1 MYINFKMARY
11 RRTRRFRRRSG
22 RWAANIQEVNG
33 SLTAGSGI
41 FSQAETI
48 LTNPAQSPT
57 LVTQVYTIKNVE
69 VTFNLDI
76 ESSSGFSSIEAVTAY
91 IMYVPQGMTVTGT
104 YNLDHPEYIM
114 TYKYLGSPT
123 PDSNGQQY
131 QPYKIRTRLARK
143 LQSGDNVI
151 LFIKGTNQ
159 SDGNLNLRLS
169 GLVRWWTKAN

>member
-1 MYINFKMARY
+1 MARY
-11 RRTRRFRRRSG
+11 RRSRRFRRRSG

-33 SLTAGSGI
+33 TLTASRGT

-48 LTNPAQSPT
+48 LTNPAQSTT
-57 LVTQVYTIKNVE
+57 LVTQVFTVKNVE
-69 VTFNLDI
+69 ITFNLDF
-76 ESSSGFSSIEAVTAY
+76 EGNTGSAVNDIEAVTAY
-91 IMYVPQGMTVTGT
+91 IMYVPQGMTITAN

-123 PDSNGQQY
+123 IDNNGQQY

-151 LFIKGTNQ
+151 LFIKGLNQ
-159 SDGNLNLRLS
+159 NNENTYLLRLS

>member
-1 MYINFKMARY
+1 MARY
-11 RRTRRFRRRSG
+11 RRTRRYRRRSG

-33 SLTAGSGI
+33 TLTAAPGT

-48 LTNPAQSPT
+48 LTNPAQSTT
-57 LVTQVYTIKNVE
+57 LVTQVFTVKNVE
-69 VTFNLDI
+69 VTFNLDF
-76 ESSSGFSSIEAVTAY
+76 EHSSTSSVNDIEAVTAY
-91 IMYVPQGMTVTGT
+91 IMYVPQGMTITSN

-123 PDSNGQQY
+123 IDNNGQQY

-151 LFIKGTNQ
+151 LFIKGLNQ
-159 SDGNLNLRLS
+159 NNENRYLLRLS

>member
-1 MYINFKMARY
+1 MARY
-11 RRTRRFRRRSG
+11 RRTRRYRRRSG

-33 SLTAGSGI
+33 TLTASPGT

-48 LTNPAQSPT
+48 LTNPAQSTT
-57 LVTQVYTIKNVE
+57 LVTQVFTIKNVE
-69 VTFNLDI
+69 VTFNLDF
-76 ESSSGFSSIEAVTAY
+76 EQSTGLSDIEAVTAY
-91 IMYVPQGMTVTGT
+91 IMYVPQGMTITAN

-123 PDSNGQQY
+123 IDNNGQQY

-159 SDGNLNLRLS
+159 STNSTYNLRLS

>member
-1 MYINFKMARY
+1 MARY
-11 RRTRRFRRRSG
+11 RRTRRYRRRSG
-22 RWAANIQEVNG
+22 RWAANIQEFNG
-33 SLTAGSGI
+33 SLAAAPGI

-48 LTNPAQSPT
+48 LTNPAQSAN
-57 LVTQVYTIKNVE
+57 LVTQVFTIKNVE
-69 VTFNLDI
+69 ITFNLDF
-76 ESSSGFSSIEAVTAY
+76 ESSDNNVVSIEGVTAY
-91 IMYVPQGMTVTGT
+91 IMYVPQGMTITGN
-104 YNLDHPEYIM
+104 YNLEHPEYIM

-123 PDSNGQQY
+123 VDSTGQQY

-159 SDGNLNLRLS
+159 SASQTYSLRLA

>member
-1 MYINFKMARY
+1 MARRRY
-11 RRTRRFRRRSG
+11 RRYRRRSS
-22 RWAANIQEVNG
+22 RWAANIQEING
-33 SLTAGSGI
+33 SLNASPGI

-48 LTNPAQSPT
+48 LTNPAQSPN

-69 VTFNLDI
+69 VTFNLDF
-76 ESSSGFSSIEAVTAY
+76 EGSTVSAVNDIEAVTAY
-91 IMYVPQGMTVTGT
+91 IMYVPQGMNITGN
-104 YNLDHPEYIM
+104 YNIEHPEYIM
-114 TYKYLGSPT
+114 TYRYLGSPT
-123 PDSNGQQY
+123 IDNNGQQY

-159 SDGNLNLRLS
+159 NNNNTYALRLS

>member
-1 MYINFKMARY
+1 MARRRY
-11 RRTRRFRRRSG
+11 RRYRRRHG

-33 SLTAGSGI
+33 TLTASPGT

-48 LTNPAQSPT
+48 LTNPAQSTT
-57 LVTQVYTIKNVE
+57 LVTQVFTVKNVE
-69 VTFNLDI
+69 VTFNLDF
-76 ESSSGFSSIEAVTAY
+76 ESASTGAVNDIEAVTAY
-91 IMYVPQGMTVTGT
+91 IMYVPQGMTITAN

-123 PDSNGQQY
+123 VDNNGQQY

-151 LFIKGTNQ
+151 LFIKGLNQ
-159 SDGNLNLRLS
+159 NNSNNYLLRLS

>member
-1 MYINFKMARY
+1 MARY
-11 RRTRRFRRRSG
+11 RRTRRYRRRSG
-22 RWAANIQEVNG
+22 RWAANIQEING
-33 SLTAGSGI
+33 SLTASPGI

-48 LTNPAQSPT
+48 LTNPAQSPN

-69 VTFNLDI
+69 VTFNLDF
-76 ESSSGFSSIEAVTAY
+76 ESSSTQAVNDIEAVTAY
-91 IMYVPQGMTVTGT
+91 IMYVPQGMNITGN
-104 YNLDHPEYIM
+104 YNIEHPEYIM
-114 TYKYLGSPT
+114 TYRYLGSPT
-123 PDSNGQQY
+123 IDNVGQQY

-159 SDGNLNLRLS
+159 NNSNNYPLRLS